1 MKKSLL
7 SLALLFSLW
16 SFAVIKLN
24 LGGLTET
31 ATVEKASKTETAP
44 AKKAEA
50 VTEKTTAAT
59 AAYLPPLTPATYPLP
74 KGSQWSYLDNGTDQ
88 GATGWQNL
96 TFDNAAWATGT
107 GPLGYG
113 DPAATE
119 ISFGPDSNNKYI
131 TSYFSRDLQVDLASM
146 ADMVELGIR
155 RDDGIIVYIN
165 GVEVIRDNMPTGT
178 VTYLTF
184 SSEIIDGAA
193 EKRYNSFYVPKTA
206 FVNGVNRIS
215 VEVHNRDGQSSDLG
229 FDMYIQD
236 KAAEFE
242 CEEGHIG
249 CFTTINPT
257 EQTPVMLYPGE
268 HRFQMLFKQG
278 DQYMDGS
285 GVIPGNHDFT
295 GYIPSTGETASTVGH
310 LSVNHENSP
319 GGVSILDIALDQDDY
334 IWNVNDSRKVD
345 IYNADLVTTTR
356 NCSGGV
362 TPWGTIITAEESTNG
377 GDVNGDGYM
386 DEGWLVEI
394 NPTTASVMEYG
405 NGKQEKLWAMGRMNH
420 ENVVISAD
428 GTTAYYGEDGNTS
441 CVYKFVANT
450 PNNFYSGTLYVLD
463 MDLDLSS
470 DEPSS
475 PTATWKVVPNNTPAE
490 CNNVANIADDL
501 GGTNFNGVEDCEIG
515 PDGMVYFTSKGK
527 NRVYR
532 FKDNGTTVGQF
543 ETFVGGMTYPIE
555 TPGGTVMEEWR
566 DGNDNLAFDDKG
578 NLWVVQDGGRNY
590 IWVVRPNHR
599 QTDPQVLIH
608 SSMPAGSEPTGL
620 TFSPDFKYGFFSV
633 QHPSGSNSPQLD
645 ATGLEVNFNASAALV
660 FSNQTLLGTQTPVT
674 DFSGNDL
681 EIEEGGSVQFTDL
694 STNNPTSWAWTFE
707 GGTPATS
714 IEQNPTVTYAEP
726 GTYNVTLVAS
736 NTAGNNEAAKNDYI
750 VVEAVAGIGENPL
763 ANNVSVYPN
772 PTSGIVNIELND
784 ASGKNVNIVVYDF
797 VGRKVSETN
806 TQTTGA
812 SQKVELNLSKLA
824 GEQVFIIQ
832 VQVGDKTGTYKLMK
846 VSR

>member
-1 MKKSLL
+1 MASAPVKEE
-7 SLALLFSLW
+7 AP
-16 SFAVIKLN
+16 
-24 LGGLTET
+24 
-31 ATVEKASKTETAP
+31 KAEAP
-44 AKKAEA
+44 AKKAVKSA
-50 VTEKTTAAT
+50 EKAAAT

-88 GATGWQNL
+88 GATNWQQAS
-96 TFDNAAWATGT
+96 FDNSAWTVGT

-113 DPAATE
+113 DPATTV
-119 ISFGPDSNNKYI
+119 ISYGPDSNNKYI

-155 RDDGIIVYIN
+155 RDDGVIVYIN
-165 GVEVIRDNMPTGT
+165 GVEVIRDNMPAGAF
-178 VTYLTF
+178 TYLTF
-184 SSEIIDGAA
+184 STDIIDGAA

-215 VEVHNRDGQSSDLG
+215 VEMHNRDGQSSDIG

-236 KAAEFE
+236 KAPDFV

-249 CFTTINPT
+249 CFTSIAPT
-257 EQTPVMLYPGE
+257 EQMPTMIYPAE

-285 GVIPGNHDFT
+285 GTIPGNHDFT
-295 GYIPSTGETASTVGH
+295 GYIPSAGETASTIGH

-319 GGVSILDIALDQDDY
+319 GGVSIVDIALDQDDY

-345 IYNADLVTTTR
+345 LYNTNLVTTTR

-362 TPWGTIITAEESTNG
+362 TPWGTVITAEESTNA
-377 GDVNGDGYM
+377 GDVNGDGYQ

-394 NPTTASVMEYG
+394 NPATAAVMEYG
-405 NGKQEKLWAMGRMNH
+405 NGIQEKLWAMGRMNH

-441 CVYKFVANT
+441 CVYKFIANT

-463 MDLDLSS
+463 MDLDLSN

-475 PTATWKVVPNNTPAE
+475 PTATWRVVPNSTPAE
-490 CNNVANIADDL
+490 RNNVANIADDL

-515 PDGMVYFTSKGK
+515 PDGMIYFTSKGK

-543 ETFVGGMTYPIE
+543 ETFVGAMTYPIE
-555 TPGGTVMEEWR
+555 TPEGIVMEDWR

-608 SSMPAGSEPTGL
+608 SSMPDGSEPTGL

-633 QHPSGSNSPQLD
+633 QHPDGGNAPQLD
-645 ATGLEVNFNASAALV
+645 ATGLEVTFNASAALV
-660 FSNQTLLGTQTPVT
+660 FSNQTLLGTQSPIT
-674 DFSGNDL
+674 DFAGNDL
-681 EIEEGGSVQFTDL
+681 EIEEGGTVVFTDL
-694 STNNPTSWAWTFE
+694 STNHPTAWEWTFE

-714 IEQNPTVTYAEP
+714 NEQNPTVTYAEA
-726 GTYNVTLVAS
+726 GTYNVTLVTS
-736 NTAGNNEAAKNDYI
+736 NTAGDDEAVKEEYI
-750 VVEAVAGIGENPL
+750 VVEPTSGLEDNALLNKVT
-763 ANNVSVYPN
+763 VYPN
-772 PTSGIVNIELND
+772 PTDGLVIVDINDEAGNNIAIEVVDFLGRTVSETKAQTIGGNQKIELNLT
-784 ASGKNVNIVVYDF
+784 KL
-797 VGRKVSETN
+797 
-806 TQTTGA
+806 TGD
-812 SQKVELNLSKLA
+812 
-824 GEQVFIIQ
+824 QVFIIK
-832 VQVGDKTGTYKLMK
+832 VQVGDKTGSYKMLRVK
-846 VSR
+846 